1 METKANYMLIGA
13 ATVAGAVL
21 AMIFALFL
29 TGAEFNRAYASYI
42 IVFDGPVRGLARGG
56 EVRFQGIKVGEVV
69 DLRIDPTNSAKVLA
83 QVRVDAATP
92 VVAHS
97 VGQLEPIGLTGVN
110 LIQIVGAAKGDV
122 PLRQALG
129 QPPPRIR
136 GEASEIDKILGASGD
151 IAEQTSR
158 ALMRIQTVLSDEN
171 VARVNGIIADL
182 KSITGQIEQ
191 QRSMAKN
198 ANQTL
203 VALAEASRG
212 FTRTAASIERLSE
225 ETRTSSTGVVA
236 KAGETLEAYRSA
248 AVTGQATLERT
259 EEAAAILAEQSL
271 PDVALAAQDLRRLS
285 NTLENLAVN
294 IERNPNQ
301 FVVGAERPTVKV
313 KQ

>member
-13 ATVAGAVL
+13 ATVLGAVL
-21 AMIFALFL
+21 AMVFALFL
-29 TGAEFNRAYASYI
+29 TGSEFNRAYAHYV

-56 EVRFQGIKVGEVV
+56 EVRFQGIKVGEVT
-69 DLRIDPTNSAKVLA
+69 DLRIDPQNSAKVLA

-110 LIQIVGAAKGDV
+110 LIQIVGAAKGDA

-158 ALMRIQTVLSDEN
+158 ALMRVQAVLSDAN
-171 VARVNGIIADL
+171 VNRVNGIIADL

-198 ANQTL
+198 ANATL

-212 FTRTAASIERLSE
+212 FTRTAASIEKLSE
-225 ETRTSSTGVVA
+225 DTSISSSGMIA
-236 KAGETLEAYRSA
+236 KAGETLDAYRAVA
-248 AVTGQATLERT
+248 AVGQSTLERS

>member
-1 METKANYMLIGA
+1 METKANYTLIGA
-13 ATVAGAVL
+13 VAVIGFAL
-21 AMIFALFL
+21 AMFFALFL
-29 TGAEFNRAYASYI
+29 TGAEFNRAYAHYT

-69 DLRIDPTNSAKVLA
+69 DLRIDPTDSAKVLA

-92 VVAHS
+92 VQTHS

-110 LIQIVGAAKGDV
+110 LIQIVGAAKGDA

-158 ALMRIQTVLSDEN
+158 ALLRVQALLSDKN
-171 VARVNGIIADL
+171 VAQVSGIIADL

-212 FTRTAASIERLSE
+212 FARTAASLEKLSD
-225 ETRTSSTGVVA
+225 ETRTNSTGVIA
-236 KAGETLEAYRSA
+236 KANDTLEAYRA
-248 AVTGQATLERT
+248 AAITGQATLERT

-285 NTLENLAVN
+285 LTLENLAVN

-313 KQ
+313 RQ